1 MTLQADFYRV
11 KVRFGKLYADPR
23 VFDRPLTFVKGYLQ
37 SNGLAGERADLIYET
52 TEDVMPVDDT
62 GRPSSPIGTGK
73 FRYEGKTLR
82 SEYMQGANIRLE
94 YTDFGSG
101 YLPEDHKRCWMAGRW
116 DDLSFEMKELHH
128 QHLDTGIA
136 DLAELY
142 DILKKRAAPT
152 AIATVELPLKA
163 SSVFDATVKFLENQ
177 IGRLAQR
184 EGRTVEVYAAGK
196 LDGGERKALENRI
209 GRDATASTVYVIL
222 GSAS

>member
-23 VFDRPLTFVKGYLQ
+23 IFDSTPTFVKGYLQ
-37 SNGLAGERADLIYET
+37 SKGLAKEKADLIYET
-52 TEDVMPVDDT
+52 SEDAVPLDDT
-62 GRPSSPIGTGK
+62 GRPSRPSGTGK

-82 SEYMQGANIRLE
+82 SEYVQGANVVLE

-101 YLPEDHKRCWMAGRW
+101 YLAEEHRACWMTGRW

-128 QHLDTGIA
+128 QHLDTGVA
-136 DLAELY
+136 ELAELY

-152 AIATVELPLKA
+152 AIATVELPLRTN
-163 SSVFDATVKFLENQ
+163 SVFDATVRFLENQ
-177 IGRLAQR
+177 IGQLAQG

-196 LDGGERKALENRI
+196 LDGSERKALENRI
-209 GRDATASTVYVIL
+209 GRDSTASTVYVIL

>member
-11 KVRFGKLYADPR
+11 KIRFRKLYADPR
-23 VFDRPLTFVKGYLQ
+23 VFDKPPAFVKEYLQ
-37 SNGLAGERADLIYET
+37 SKGLARERTDLIYET
-52 TEDVMPVDDT
+52 TEYVIPVDDN
-62 GRPSSPIGTGK
+62 GRPSRLNGIGK

-82 SEYMQGANIRLE
+82 SEYMQGANIQLE

-101 YLPEDHKRCWMAGRW
+101 YLPEDHRGRWMSGRW

-136 DLAELY
+136 ELTELY
-142 DILKKRAAPT
+142 DILKKGASPT
-152 AIATVELPLKA
+152 TIATVELPLKT
-163 SSVFDATVKFLENQ
+163 SSVFDATVRFLENQ

-196 LDGGERKALENRI
+196 LDGNERKALENRI

>member
-23 VFDRPLTFVKGYLQ
+23 VFDRPPTFVREYLQ
-37 SNGLAGERADLIYET
+37 SKGLARERAELIYET

-62 GRPSSPIGTGK
+62 GRPSRPTGTGK

-82 SEYMQGANIRLE
+82 SEYMQGASIRLE
-94 YTDFGSG
+94 YADFGSG
-101 YLPEDHKRCWMAGRW
+101 SLPEDHRRCWMAGRW

-136 DLAELY
+136 DLTELY

-152 AIATVELPLKA
+152 AVATVELPLKA
-163 SSVFDATVKFLENQ
+163 SSVFDATVRFLENQ

-196 LDGGERKALENRI
+196 LDGSERKALENRI

-222 GSAS
+222 GSAP

>member
-1 MTLQADFYRV
+1 LTLQADFYRV

-23 VFDRPLTFVKGYLQ
+23 IFDSPPTFVKGYLQ
-37 SNGLAGERADLIYET
+37 SKGLAREKADLIYET
-52 TEDVMPVDDT
+52 TEDAIPIDDT
-62 GRPSSPIGTGK
+62 GRPSRPTGTGK

-82 SEYMQGANIRLE
+82 SEYMRGANIQLD

-101 YLPEDHKRCWMAGRW
+101 YLPADHRRYWMAGRW
-116 DDLSFEMKELHH
+116 DDLSFEMKELQH

-136 DLAELY
+136 ELAELY
-142 DILKKRAAPT
+142 DILKSRAAPT

-163 SSVFDATVKFLENQ
+163 SSVFDATVRFLENQ
-177 IGRLAQR
+177 VGRLAER

-196 LDGGERKALENRI
+196 LESSERKALENRI

>member
-1 MTLQADFYRV
+1 M
-11 KVRFGKLYADPR
+11 
-23 VFDRPLTFVKGYLQ
+23 KGYLQ
-37 SNGLAGERADLIYET
+37 SNGLTGERADLIYET

-62 GRPSSPIGTGK
+62 GRPSRPTGTGK

-82 SEYMQGANIRLE
+82 SEYMQGASIRLE

-101 YLPEDHKRCWMAGRW
+101 YLPMDHRGCWMAGRW

-163 SSVFDATVKFLENQ
+163 SSVFDATVRFLENQ

-196 LDGGERKALENRI
+196 LDGSERKALESRI

-222 GSAS
+222 GSTS

>member
-1 MTLQADFYRV
+1 LTLQADFYRV

-23 VFDRPLTFVKGYLQ
+23 VFDRPPTFVREYLQ
-37 SNGLAGERADLIYET
+37 SKGLARERAELIYET

-62 GRPSSPIGTGK
+62 GRPSRPTGTGK

-82 SEYMQGANIRLE
+82 SEYMQGASIRLE
-94 YTDFGSG
+94 YADFGSG
-101 YLPEDHKRCWMAGRW
+101 SLPEDHRRCWMAGRW

-136 DLAELY
+136 DLTELY

-152 AIATVELPLKA
+152 AVATVELPLKA
-163 SSVFDATVKFLENQ
+163 SSVFDATVRFLENQ

-196 LDGGERKALENRI
+196 LDGSERKALENRI

-222 GSAS
+222 GSAP

>member
-11 KVRFGKLYADPR
+11 KVRFVKLYADPR
-23 VFDRPLTFVKGYLQ
+23 VFDRPPTFVREYLQ
-37 SNGLAGERADLIYET
+37 SKGLARERAELIYET

-62 GRPSSPIGTGK
+62 GRPSRPTGTGK

-82 SEYMQGANIRLE
+82 SEYMQGASIRLE
-94 YTDFGSG
+94 YADFGSG
-101 YLPEDHKRCWMAGRW
+101 SLPEDHRRCWMAGRW

-152 AIATVELPLKA
+152 AVATVELPLKA
-163 SSVFDATVKFLENQ
+163 SSVFDATVRFLENQ

-196 LDGGERKALENRI
+196 LDGSERKALENRI

-222 GSAS
+222 GSAP

>member
-23 VFDRPLTFVKGYLQ
+23 VFDRPPTFVREYLQ
-37 SNGLAGERADLIYET
+37 SKGLARERAELIYET

-62 GRPSSPIGTGK
+62 GRPSRPTGTGK

-82 SEYMQGANIRLE
+82 SEYMQGASIRLE
-94 YTDFGSG
+94 YADFGSG
-101 YLPEDHKRCWMAGRW
+101 SLPEDHRRCWMAGRW

-152 AIATVELPLKA
+152 AVATVELPLKA
-163 SSVFDATVKFLENQ
+163 SSVFDATVRFLENQ

-196 LDGGERKALENRI
+196 LDGSERKALENRI

-222 GSAS
+222 GSAP